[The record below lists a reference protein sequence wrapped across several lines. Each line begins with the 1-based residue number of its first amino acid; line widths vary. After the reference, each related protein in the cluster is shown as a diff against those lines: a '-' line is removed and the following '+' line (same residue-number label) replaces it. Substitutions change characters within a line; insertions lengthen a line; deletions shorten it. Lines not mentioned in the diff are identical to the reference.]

1 MTHCVCCDRLL
12 SDYEATIK
20 NAVTF
25 EYMDLCKVCLEDVKP
40 FTKLIDRKDLIT
52 EQDLDDEEID
62 DQNTSVSLEDLDIHI
77 NYVVDYEDSRGSYE
91 V

>member
-1 MTHCVCCDRLL
+1 MHCNACDRLL
-12 SDYEATIK
+12 TPYESTIK

-52 EQDLDDEEID
+52 EQDLDDSFEGESYD
-62 DQNTSVSLEDLDIHI
+62 VDTGVSLEDLDTLI
-77 NYVVDYEDSRGSYE
+77 NYKDIGDSYE
-91 V
+91 

>member
-52 EQDLDDEEID
+52 EQDLDDCEDFD
-62 DQNTSVSLEDLDIHI
+62 DEMDSKPSLEDFDDIMY
-77 NYVVDYEDSRGSYE
+77 YVENSKDFRD
-91 V
+91 